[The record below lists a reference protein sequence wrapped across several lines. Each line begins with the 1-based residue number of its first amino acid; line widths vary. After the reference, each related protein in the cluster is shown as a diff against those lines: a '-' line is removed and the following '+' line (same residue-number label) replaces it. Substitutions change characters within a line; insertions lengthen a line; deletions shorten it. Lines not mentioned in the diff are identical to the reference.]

1 MNQNLIEIMF
11 SFELEQTWEKKLLKK
26 SYNILIL
33 SLAIT
38 DALTSICLVT
48 NPAYIY
54 GDLFSYPKS
63 PALGEIFCRFIWSR
77 FTAWLWPRELRE
89 NWLLKDVYQNQNF

>member
-1 MNQNLIEIMF
+1 MF

-38 DALTSICLVT
+38 DALTDICLVT
-48 NPAYIY
+48 NPAY
-54 GDLFSYPKS
+54 
-63 PALGEIFCRFIWSR
+63 
-77 FTAWLWPRELRE
+77 
-89 NWLLKDVYQNQNF
+89 Q

>member
-38 DALTSICLVT
+38 DALTGICLVT
-48 NPAYIY
+48 NPTYIY
-54 GDLFSYPKS
+54 SDLFSYPKS
-63 PALGEIFCRFIWSR
+63 PAPGEIFCRFIWSR
-77 FTAWLWPRELRE
+77 FTA
-89 NWLLKDVYQNQNF
+89 